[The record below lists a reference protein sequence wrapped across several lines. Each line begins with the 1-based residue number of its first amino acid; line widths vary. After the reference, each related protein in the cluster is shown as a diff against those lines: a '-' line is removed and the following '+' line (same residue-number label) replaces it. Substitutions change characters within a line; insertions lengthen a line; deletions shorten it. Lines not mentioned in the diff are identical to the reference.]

1 VDHVCQNSI
10 VQDAWKRGQDLTVH
24 GFVYD
29 LRDGIMR
36 DMGIPI
42 SSAAVSEYARQ
53 QSVDEMV
60 LRPVRSGRLIKA

>member
-1 VDHVCQNSI
+1 
-10 VQDAWKRGQDLTVH
+10 
-24 GFVYD
+24 
-29 LRDGIMR
+29 MR

-42 SSAAVSEYARQ
+42 SNAVTSEHARQ